1 MTSSSGSNAPDFGAF
16 RPRAV
21 KSDAEGQSVGTS
33 SAAEHD
39 AEVSED
45 AMDSAQAVPVA
56 VPDDLIEVGV
66 IGQAYGV
73 RGQVKVFPH
82 AGAPDGD
89 AAMLNARYWW
99 FRGPRE
105 QTPRRLAVRGARV
118 HSGAVAVAIV
128 GCDDRDAAVALKGT
142 AVLVRRADFPALP
155 DGEYYWVDLIDLA
168 VVNPEG
174 TALGRVRDL
183 MDNGAHSVLRV
194 VYDAPDAEGLTVE
207 RERLIP
213 FVDAYLRE
221 VDLAAKRIVVDWD
234 VDY

>member
-1 MTSSSGSNAPDFGAF
+1 MTSSSGSNAPGFGAF

-21 KSDAEGQSVGTS
+21 KSDAGEKAVETPPV
-33 SAAEHD
+33 AEHG
-39 AEVSED
+39 AAVTEE
-45 AMDSAQAVPVA
+45 AMDPVQAGAVA
-56 VPDDLIEVGV
+56 IPDDLIEVGV

-105 QTPRRLAVRGARV
+105 QTPRRLAVRGAKV
-118 HSGAVAVAIV
+118 HSGAVAVAIA

-142 AVLVRRADFPALP
+142 AVLVRRSDFPALP

-174 TALGRVRDL
+174 TTLGRVRDL

-194 VYDAPDAEGLTVE
+194 VYDALDADGKAVE

>member
-1 MTSSSGSNAPDFGAF
+1 MPDFGAF
-16 RPRAV
+16 RPRPAKGGV
-21 KSDAEGQSVGTS
+21 AEKSVDASPNAERDAEQSG
-33 SAAEHD
+33 D
-39 AEVSED
+39 AVASMEVASF
-45 AMDSAQAVPVA
+45 AL
-56 VPDDLIEVGV
+56 PDDLIEVGV

-89 AAMLNARYWW
+89 AAMLNARHWW
-99 FRGPRE
+99 LRGPRDAA
-105 QTPRRLAVRGARV
+105 PRRLAVRGPRV
-118 HSGAVAVAIV
+118 HSGAIAASIA
-128 GCDDRDAAVALKGT
+128 GCDDRDAAMALKGT

-168 VVNPEG
+168 VVNPAG

-194 VYDAPDAEGLTVE
+194 VYDAQDADGLTVE

-221 VDLAAKRIVVDWD
+221 VDLPGKRIVVDWD